1 MITLMVTHMVTVTV
15 TLMVTLTVSRP
26 RPRLEGGGPAQ
37 L

>member
-26 RPRLEGGGPAQ
+26 RPRLEGGGTAQ